1 LALLAALPIYRGVHP
16 LRMRHGLRRS
26 GLDPDR
32 GSTGWGRPRRADGCA
47 ERGSAGHT
55 VIVLPVAG
63 PAPRPDRPSTVLLH
77 DEPDVRIVRFH
88 LTPGQEVPPHTS
100 PSSVVIQVLEGMG
113 TFDGADGSVT
123 LGPGDTVVYAPNEL
137 HSMRADREEPLRF
150 LAVITPRPG

>member
-1 LALLAALPIYRGVHP
+1 
-16 LRMRHGLRRS
+16 M
-26 GLDPDR
+26 
-32 GSTGWGRPRRADGCA
+32 
-47 ERGSAGHT
+47 
-55 VIVLPVAG
+55 IVLPVDG

-77 DEPDVRIVRFH
+77 DEPDVRIVRVQ
-88 LTPGQEVPPHTS
+88 LTPGHEVPPHTS